1 MIFSPNNSSEQEME
15 NIYLSLSGIP
25 VSTAEILEGQ
35 LYFSRDP
42 QGAWYPT
49 SGNKLY
55 EIDTACAH
63 LQNDLA
69 KIIFG
74 SLDLFYEFLR
84 ASPELLSTA
93 GTNSESQISKDV
105 FNQIISSLPK
115 DLPVHKALYLFDC
128 RKLVSGIQECSKEIM
143 QLQGE
148 FFQALNLEQLFYPT
162 IEEEDGLRFVT
173 SPVVTKIH
181 ALLGFIFIRL
191 HSLLDYATKLAFE
204 TENLKSNFNSYPKL
218 ASKGL
223 LFGDRRKLTLNNT
236 ENTLFEDCSLINKI
250 QTLRNHIIH
259 DGVLDD
265 EPKVYRLISAKQCIE
280 KFVLIPD
287 QDENGRFYT
296 HKNRNLFYGSD
307 NKINEQLPF
316 LIEEFQARLLKT
328 VDLLRVHIVQKQ
340 KSNVGPLSLS

>member
-1 MIFSPNNSSEQEME
+1 ME
-15 NIYLSLSGIP
+15 NMYLSLSGIP
-25 VSTAEILEGQ
+25 VSTEEILEGQ
-35 LYFSRDP
+35 LYFFRDP

-55 EIDTACAH
+55 EIDSACAQ

-69 KIIFG
+69 KTIFG
-74 SLDLFYEFLR
+74 SLNSFYEFLVV
-84 ASPELLSTA
+84 SPELLSTA
-93 GTNSESQISKDV
+93 GINSESPISKDL
-105 FNQIISSLPK
+105 FNQKLSSLPQE
-115 DLPVHKALYLFDC
+115 LPVHRALYLFDC

-148 FFQALNLEQLFYPT
+148 FFQVLNLEQLFYPT
-162 IEEEDGLRFVT
+162 MEEEDGLRFVT

-204 TENLKSNFNSYPKL
+204 IENLKSDFNSYPRL
-218 ASKGL
+218 SSKGL
-223 LFGDRRKLTLNNT
+223 LFGDRRKLTVNNS
-236 ENTLFEDCSLINKI
+236 ENTLFEDCILINKI

-259 DGVLDD
+259 DGLLDD
-265 EPKVYRLISAKQCIE
+265 EPKVYRLISNKQCIE

-287 QDENGRFYT
+287 QDEKGRFYT
-296 HKNRNLFYGSD
+296 HKNRSLFYGSD

-316 LIEEFQARLLKT
+316 LIEEFQTRLLKT
-328 VDLLRVHIVQKQ
+328 VDLLRAHIVQKT
-340 KSNVGPLSLS
+340 KK